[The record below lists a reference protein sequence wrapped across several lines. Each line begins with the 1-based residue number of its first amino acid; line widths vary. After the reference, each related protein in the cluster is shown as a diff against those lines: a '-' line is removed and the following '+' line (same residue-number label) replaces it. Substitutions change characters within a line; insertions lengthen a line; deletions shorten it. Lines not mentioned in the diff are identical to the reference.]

1 MKHKII
7 VVAIAMTLALP
18 LWAQQ
23 TNKTSLKTDSHITGH
38 IIDAATGEHI
48 PYATILIV
56 GTGLGAQSDSTGH
69 YMLADVPVGELAIEA
84 SFIGYQKSRKTI
96 EIEGKKTYVLH
107 MELSPEPMELS
118 EVVITGN
125 RYATKKRETSTIV
138 NVTPPKLFEQ
148 TLAVNPAGV
157 MDFQPGGRVEYNCG
171 NCGVPQLRI
180 NGLSG
185 QYSQV
190 LLDSHPLFS
199 SLGMV
204 YGLEQIP
211 SAMIERIEMIR
222 GGGSAL
228 YGSNAIGGTVN
239 IITKE
244 PTSSLL
250 QLSNQLGVIK
260 GGVLDNNT
268 SLNASLV
275 SQDRKAGTYLF
286 SMLRNRDPY
295 DHNGDD
301 LSEIPML
308 KSQTVGMRSYLN
320 LSRTSKLTAE
330 YHYIHE
336 FRRGG
341 DRFDYPAHESN
352 LAEQLDHNIQ
362 GGSLSYDYTSK
373 SNKTHVNTYVS
384 AQYIDRNSYFGT
396 NQNLNAY
403 GKTSDMTINAGAQWS
418 SRISRLLF
426 MPAVLSAGTDFTHDN
441 LHDQML
447 GYNRDLTQITN
458 VMGIYA
464 QNEWVTE
471 KLSLLV
477 GGRVDKHTLIEHPI
491 FSPRANIRYAPNSH
505 ITLRTSYARGF
516 RAPQTYDEDLHVGA
530 VGGEV
535 ALISVAPGLIPEYS
549 HTINLSFDY
558 WTHLGNWQVNFLAEG
573 FYTTLENVFALEEN
587 GHDGLGNLL
596 LLRVNAP
603 GATVTG
609 VNAETRIA
617 WKQVLSLQ
625 AGYTYQQSRYK
636 EPFAWTSEPSVTPQ
650 QKMFRTPDH
659 YGYFTLDYVPF
670 TDLTFTANGTYT
682 GKMLLQHYAGIIDK
696 DREDISPSFMDISLR
711 VAYTFNVFTTCRLQV
726 YVALKNILND
736 FQNDLDYGV
745 AKDSKY
751 FYGPASPRSLQV
763 GLKWDI

>member
-1 MKHKII
+1 MTYKFLTLVI
-7 VVAIAMTLALP
+7 VVTLALP

-23 TNKTSLKTDSHITGH
+23 PSVTPQKTDSHITGH
-38 IIDAATGEHI
+38 IIDLSTGEHI
-48 PYATILIV
+48 PYATVVIA
-56 GTGLGAQSDSTGH
+56 GTNIGAQSDSTGH
-69 YMLADVPVGELAIEA
+69 YMLANVPSGALTIEA
-84 SFIGYQKSRKTI
+84 SFLGYQKCQKTI
-96 EIEGKKTYVLH
+96 EVGIGTTYVLH
-107 MELSPEPMELS
+107 LELSPDPMELT
-118 EVVITGN
+118 ELVITGN

-138 NVTPPKLFEQ
+138 NVTPPKRFEQ
-148 TLAVNPAGV
+148 TMAVNPAGV
-157 MDFQPGGRVEYNCG
+157 LDFQPGGRVEYNCG

-211 SAMIERIEMIR
+211 SAMVERIEMVR

-244 PTSSLL
+244 PTTSLM
-250 QLSNQLGVIK
+250 QLSNQLGIIK
-260 GGVLDNNT
+260 GGAIDNNT
-268 SLNASLV
+268 SLNASIV
-275 SQDRKAGTYLF
+275 SQDRKTGTYLF

-308 KSQTVGMRSYLN
+308 KSQTVGMRSYMN
-320 LSRTSKLTAE
+320 LSRTSKITAE

-341 DRFDYPAHESN
+341 DNFDHPAHESN
-352 LAEQLDHNIQ
+352 LAEQLEHNII
-362 GGSLSYDYTSK
+362 GGSLSYDFTSK

-384 AQYIDRNSYFGT
+384 TQYIDRNSYFGT
-396 NQNLNAY
+396 CQNLNAY
-403 GKTSDMTINAGAQWS
+403 GKTTDLTFNAGAQWS
-418 SRISRLLF
+418 SRLSKLLF
-426 MPAVLSAGTDFTHDN
+426 MPAVLSAGVDYIHDG

-458 VMGIYA
+458 TVGLYA
-464 QNEWVTE
+464 QNEWVTDN
-471 KLSLLV
+471 LSLLI
-477 GGRVDKHTLIEHPI
+477 GGRIDKHSLIERPI
-491 FSPRANIRYAPNSH
+491 VSPRANLRYAPNTH
-505 ITLRTSYARGF
+505 VTLRASYARGF

-535 ALISVAPGLIPEYS
+535 ALISVSPSLIPEYS
-549 HTINLSFDY
+549 HTVNLSFDY
-558 WTHLGNWQVNFLAEG
+558 WTHVGNWQINFLAEG

-587 GHDGLGNLL
+587 GHDALGNLL

-603 GATVTG
+603 GATVAG
-609 VNAETRIA
+609 VNAETRLA
-617 WKQVLSLQ
+617 WKQIFSLQ
-625 AGYTYQQSRYK
+625 AGYTFQQSRYK
-636 EPFAWTSEPSVTPQ
+636 EPFSWTSEPDVVAQ

-659 YGYFTLDYVPF
+659 YGYFTLDYVPVS
-670 TDLTFTANGTYT
+670 DLTFTANGTYT
-682 GKMLLQHYAGIIDK
+682 GKMLLQHYAGIIEK
-696 DREDISPSFMDISLR
+696 DREETSPVFLDLSLR
-711 VAYTFNVFTTCRLQV
+711 AAYSFRVFSSCQLQV
-726 YVALKNILND
+726 FMAVKNLLNA
-736 FQNDLDYGV
+736 FQDDLDFGV

-751 FYGPASPRSLQV
+751 FYGPASPRSIQL
-763 GLKWDI
+763 GFKWEL